1 MQCQI
6 VCRNYQQCAVRNK
19 FRRVPSPNPSLLV
32 QKTSMGVSP
41 FYFKYLRFLELSIWA
56 TTAWH
61 TIREASMISG
71 LPEST
76 LRYYEQ
82 IGIIAPITR
91 DPSSGHRAY
100 SDADL
105 ERLTTVSCLAA
116 TGMPLESMRTYL
128 ANSQGGREGARR
140 QMELLDAQ
148 ALRLAAKAES
158 IRMQQAYVS
167 FKTLYWRAKAEG
179 CDEEAQQLIEENR
192 NIIEQVK
199 RLQTDVKQ

>member
-1 MQCQI
+1 M
-6 VCRNYQQCAVRNK
+6 
-19 FRRVPSPNPSLLV
+19 S
-32 QKTSMGVSP
+32 T
-41 FYFKYLRFLELSIWA
+41 

-61 TIREASMISG
+61 TIREASVISG

-82 IGIIAPITR
+82 IGIIAPITC

-179 CDEEAQQLIEENR
+179 RDEEAQQLIEENR